1 MWLGA
6 ADRRSL
12 LSVSCRFQKSQSSQE
27 NTRRSC
33 QTLWRHYLVL
43 RKKIYHPR
51 ESDNYPH
58 PTHMDAGNL
67 V

>member
-12 LSVSCRFQKSQSSQE
+12 LVVFCRFQKSQLNRE
-27 NTRRSC
+27 NTRRYYR
-33 QTLWRHYLVL
+33 TLWHHCLVL
-43 RKKIYHPR
+43 QKKIYHPR